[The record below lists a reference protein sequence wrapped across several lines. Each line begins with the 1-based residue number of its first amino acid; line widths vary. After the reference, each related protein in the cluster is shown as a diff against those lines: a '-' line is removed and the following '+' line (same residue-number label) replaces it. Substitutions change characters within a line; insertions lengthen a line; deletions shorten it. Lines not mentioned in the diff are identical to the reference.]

1 MQLLLAVSMVKSD
14 SARRGWQERVG
25 FLFSG
30 TEAISL
36 SVHGWSW
43 LWYFALMGGKMLYI
57 WGHCCAH
64 SHIQRLPCLG
74 HVGFILRN
82 CDGRVDKAFRGAII
96 SDCIKVKI

>member
-30 TEAISL
+30 TGAISL

-43 LWYFALMGGKMLYI
+43 LWYFDGEKDVIYMGALLCTQPYS
-57 WGHCCAH
+57 AA
-64 SHIQRLPCLG
+64 S
-74 HVGFILRN
+74 VLRT
-82 CDGRVDKAFRGAII
+82 CRIYLAQL
-96 SDCIKVKI
+96 